1 MAKMMNLINMMAII
15 IIIFNNIK
23 IILSIEGSGMPLKRE
38 ENPGYKEKLGL
49 LKKVGKI
56 EVKKGMENTIMS
68 ILFPSNHS
76 YIEYDNLIRIIK
88 KMILKKKY

>member
-38 ENPGYKEKLGL
+38 ENPGNKEKLGL

-56 EVKKGMENTIMS
+56 EVKKGMENMIMS

-76 YIEYDNLIRIIK
+76 YLEYDNLLRVIK
-88 KMILKKKY
+88 NC

>member
-38 ENPGYKEKLGL
+38 EIPGNKEKLGL

-76 YIEYDNLIRIIK
+76 YTEYDNLIRVIK
-88 KMILKKKY
+88 K

>member
-1 MAKMMNLINMMAII
+1 MWTKGLKRLKNFLITSSYRISKKMAKMMNLINMMAII

-68 ILFPSNHS
+68 I
-76 YIEYDNLIRIIK
+76 
-88 KMILKKKY
+88 